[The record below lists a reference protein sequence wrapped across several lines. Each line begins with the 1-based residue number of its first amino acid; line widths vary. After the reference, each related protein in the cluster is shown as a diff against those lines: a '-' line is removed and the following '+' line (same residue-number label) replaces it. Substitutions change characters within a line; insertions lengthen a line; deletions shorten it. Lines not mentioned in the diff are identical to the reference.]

1 MRENE
6 IATRVV
12 NVAYKIHK
20 SLGPGLFESVY
31 EEVMAHEIAKLNMSF
46 TRQQPIPLVY
56 EDIKLEAGFR
66 ADIIVE
72 NKVIIEIKS
81 VEAIAPV
88 HQKQLLTYL
97 KLSDLKLGFLINFNV
112 ELIKHGI
119 TRFANNL

>member
-20 SLGPGLFESVY
+20 LLGPGLFESVY
-31 EEVMAHEIAKLNMSF
+31 EEVMAREIAKLNMSF

-88 HQKQLLTYL
+88 HLKQLQTYL